1 MATIRKRVNKKG
13 VASWQI
19 DYYDPQGKRK
29 NSKRMGKFY
38 LFTLFV
44 LISSVASCATPY
56 QARSLR
62 GGYSDTQLAPDVFR
76 IYFSGNVP
84 TSKERAED
92 FALLRAAEL
101 SLQRGFKH
109 FAIIGAESSSI
120 QIGSFLIPG
129 SAQTTGTAFATGNIG
144 TYPGTATYTGTYS
157 GTTTYTPSTTFQMA
171 KPHTS
176 LLIKCFTDKPE
187 NVYTFDAAFIV
198 QSLKQKYN
206 IE

>member
-1 MATIRKRVNKKG
+1 MKPRMM
-13 VASWQI
+13 
-19 DYYDPQGKRK
+19 
-29 NSKRMGKFY
+29 NSKRMQKLY
-38 LFTLFV
+38 LFTLLV
-44 LISSVASCATPY
+44 LISTVASCATPY
-56 QARSLR
+56 QAKSLT

-76 IYFSGNVP
+76 IYFRGNVP

-101 SLQRGFKH
+101 SLQRGFKY
-109 FAIIGAESSSI
+109 FAIMGAESSST
-120 QIGSFLIPG
+120 QIGSFTIPG

-144 TYPGTATYTGTYS
+144 TPGTATYTGTYS

-176 LLIKCFTDKPE
+176 LLIKCFPDKPG
-187 NVYTFDAAFIV
+187 NIYTFDAAFIV